1 MNTRAQPHPPYPE
14 RLAEAAAMVIKQHVG
29 LGTVPERSRDLALA
43 LVWAGL
49 PDGVMDEKGIN
60 GALRAVLEDGVG
72 AFLATDHVEL
82 RRWLADAGWLQR
94 DGWGR
99 AYERVA
105 FGAFEAE
112 RRAWVEPLL
121 ALDVNAWARGLRQ
134 QHAAERERRRARW
147 ERGQPQGA
155 AA

>member
-1 MNTRAQPHPPYPE
+1 
-14 RLAEAAAMVIKQHVG
+14 MVVKQHVG

-49 PDGVMDEKGIN
+49 PGGVMDEKGVN
-60 GALRAVLEDGVG
+60 AVLREMLDDGVA

-99 AYERVA
+99 EYQRVA
-105 FGAFEAE
+105 FKAFAAE

-121 ALDVNAWARGLRQ
+121 ALDVNAWARGQRTR
-134 QHAAERERRRARW
+134 HAAEREQRRARW